1 MTFFIALEIVLWWKS
16 LFMRHFYS
24 PCFEYL
30 EKGIFS
36 CKWYKPNCLFLKG
49 ISNLIKKWKFKF
61 CKLSKA
67 FCMNLSHIIDL
78 KSHLQALHQDFAK
91 WHKLSDSSLMGA
103 SSYIFTQMTRLT
115 KWRKL
120 SDPSFMGVLSRFCK
134 MTQTVRPFIYGCLRR
149 FVLKSWW
156 SSHTICVILQNHDEA
171 PINEGSDNLRHF
183 KSRVSRE
190 KNILYDYAW

>member
-1 MTFFIALEIVLWWKS
+1 MTFFIALEIVLWWKNW
-16 LFMRHFYS
+16 FMRHFYS

-91 WHKLSDSSLMGA
+91 WHKLSD
-103 SSYIFTQMTRLT
+103 
-115 KWRKL
+115 
-120 SDPSFMGVLSRFCK
+120 PSFMGVLSRFCK

-149 FVLKSWW
+149 FVLKILMKLPYDLRHFAKSWW
-156 SSHTICVILQNHDEA
+156 SAHQWGFRQFAS
-171 PINEGSDNLRHF
+171 F
-183 KSRVSRE
+183 
-190 KNILYDYAW
+190 